1 LIFYSTLLAILNH
14 VDFLVNSFVDF
25 LVKLKYN
32 GLTST
37 ENDVNKQFGQLIR
50 DARKDKGYSQ
60 RELASLVSLDFTY
73 LSKLENNRA
82 DYPPKEEVIRNLATQ
97 LDLNPEE
104 LIFLAG
110 RIPERDEQLLQQNYK
125 EMPMLFRRMHED
137 PQFAR
142 NIFDLAINEEQEK
155 KN

>member
-1 LIFYSTLLAILNH
+1 M
-14 VDFLVNSFVDF
+14 
-25 LVKLKYN
+25 
-32 GLTST
+32 
-37 ENDVNKQFGQLIR
+37 
-50 DARKDKGYSQ
+50 
-60 RELASLVSLDFTY
+60 
-73 LSKLENNRA
+73 
-82 DYPPKEEVIRNLATQ
+82 IRNLATQ

-142 NIFDLAINEEQEK
+142 NIFDLAINEEQEE
-155 KN
+155 KNEYNQAFFMG